1 MKVLVI
7 CAHADDEVIAIG
19 GTLRK
24 FANAGAII
32 RLLMFSDGAEGYT
45 KLEEKDTIVATRAA
59 ETQKVCRILGIKE
72 YFNLHKIDWNLKVD
86 NETYHAVIHHVRQ
99 FQPDI
104 IFTHSRADYN
114 DHIVVHDVV
123 TEGWFHAGVPCA
135 MSEGDVWRMV
145 PLYEFELLKALEKP
159 TVIVDITDT
168 YSAKVEAM
176 ACYASQHNLVG
187 GVFQMIE
194 GRALERGYQIGVRY
208 GEALMQ
214 SFYRPRAIH
223 NVAMLLELL

>member
-7 CAHADDEVIAIG
+7 CAHADDEVIAIA

-24 FANAGAII
+24 FANSGAII

-45 KLEEKDTIVATRAA
+45 KLDEKDTIIATRAA
-59 ETQKVCRILGIKE
+59 EMQKVCKILGIKE

-86 NETYHAVIHHVRQ
+86 NEVYHAVIHHVRQ

-114 DHIVVHDVV
+114 DHIVVHDAV
-123 TEGWFHAGVPCA
+123 TEGWYHAGIPCA

-145 PLYEFELLKALEKP
+145 PLYEFEVLQALEKP

-187 GVFQMIE
+187 GIFQMME
-194 GRALERGYQIGVRY
+194 GRALERGYQIGVKY
-208 GEALMQ
+208 GEALMR
-214 SFYRPRAIH
+214 SSYKPTAIH
-223 NVAMLLELL
+223 DVKMLID